1 MFRVPDLQL
10 RRAPSLVRQASG
22 PFVGAIYA
30 APTRLHTILVRV
42 SQSAF
47 TRQSITDPATIHGC

>member
-10 RRAPSLVRQASG
+10 LWAPPLIRQAYG
-22 PFVGAIYA
+22 PPVVSIYA
-30 APTRLHTILVRV
+30 ETTLLRTILVRV
-42 SQSAF
+42 YQPAF

>member
-10 RRAPSLVRQASG
+10 RRAPSLVRQVYG

-30 APTRLHTILVRV
+30 APTHLRTILVRV
-42 SQSAF
+42 CQSAF
-47 TRQSITDPATIHGC
+47 TRQSITDPTTIHGC